1 MSPFFFGD
9 TVLILGIGIICTR
22 NEKLLTAY
30 LKEGWWPWG
39 GRLPGK
45 VGNQ

>member
-1 MSPFFFGD
+1 MPPFFFCD
-9 TVLILGIGIICTR
+9 MVLILGIGIICTR